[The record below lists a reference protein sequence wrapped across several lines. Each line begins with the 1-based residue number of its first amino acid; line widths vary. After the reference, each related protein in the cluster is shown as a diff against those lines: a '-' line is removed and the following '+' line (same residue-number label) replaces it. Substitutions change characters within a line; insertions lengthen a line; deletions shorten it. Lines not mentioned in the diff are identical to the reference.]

1 MKVKTS
7 LIFIFIITIVTM
19 SIGYDSAEGIV
30 SITLKEHSNISGE
43 RIFLNKIA
51 NIDGDK
57 KEIKEFGPIYIGRLP
72 LQEMTRIINKDY
84 IKLRIK
90 QTKADISKVVL
101 IGPEKIKV
109 TRASREISEEEIR
122 EIVEAFLLRRIQRRR
137 ENVELKISYNG
148 KILVP
153 SHKEISYEVIPF
165 KALNQN
171 NIYLLDVIF
180 KADSRIVEKI
190 RVTSKIDRRI
200 PVFFTSRP
208 IDRHQIISEND
219 VFMEERRISDLP
231 QKVIWEL
238 EDVIGK
244 RARRN
249 IPANTIL
256 RKNLL
261 EHSSLI
267 KKGDLVTILAE
278 SKTLKITTKGE
289 AREKG
294 SKGDVIKVRNLS
306 SKKIIGGLVLDKS
319 TVKIEF

>member
-190 RVTSKIDRRI
+190 RVTAKIDRRI

-238 EDVIGK
+238 EDVIGN

>member
-7 LIFIFIITIVTM
+7 LIFIFIITIATM

-30 SITLKEHSNISGE
+30 SINLKEHSNISGE
-43 RIFLNKIA
+43 RILLNKIA

-72 LQEMTRIINKDY
+72 LLGMTRIINKDY

-122 EIVEAFLLRRIQRRR
+122 EIVEAFLLRRIQWRR
-137 ENVELKISYNG
+137 ENVELKINYNG
-148 KILVP
+148 RVLVP
-153 SHKEISYEVIPF
+153 SHKEISYKVIPF
-165 KALNQN
+165 KTLNQKN
-171 NIYLLDVIF
+171 VYLLDVIF
-180 KADSRIVEKI
+180 KADGQVVKKV
-190 RVTSKIDRRI
+190 RVTAKIDRRI

-278 SKTLKITTKGE
+278 SKTLKITTN
-289 AREKG
+289 
-294 SKGDVIKVRNLS
+294 S
-306 SKKIIGGLVLDKS
+306 
-319 TVKIEF
+319 